1 MDFSA
6 NNTSLWSPIVQIGII
21 AGLILLSNILRRKIP
36 LVKNTLMPTAVLA
49 GFILLILRTFNL
61 VPVTVEFLEII
72 TYHALA
78 LGFISLSLRVPEK
91 HADDSAMIGS
101 KSGALIVSTY
111 LVQATVGLAVSLTLA
126 YTVMPKFFKASG
138 ILLAMAYGQ
147 GPGQANNIGGS
158 YEAQG
163 MLGGR
168 SFGLT
173 LAAAGYLCACIVGV
187 IYLNVLNKKK
197 NVSRVHDKDDVSG
210 SVTIDTFQDKNEIP
224 VAESI
229 DKLSVQVALVFVVY
243 LATFLFTWGIT
254 SLLGAIAPGF
264 AKTVSDLLW
273 GFNFIVGSMLAIVCR
288 CVINGLRKSRI
299 MNRQYQNN
307 YLLSR
312 ISGLAFDVM
321 IVAGIASIEL
331 KDLSGNWIPFIL
343 MALLGGIAT
352 FVYLLFMCKKLYP
365 GYVYEGFLSMF
376 GMLTGTIS
384 SGVLLLR
391 EIDPDM
397 KTPASNNLI
406 TGSSFGIAFG
416 FPVLLVVGFAA
427 TSEINAWISL
437 GLILAYLATLLF
449 FILKIGNKKKK

>member
-6 NNTSLWSPIVQIGII
+6 NNTPLWSPIVQIGII

-36 LVKNTLMPTAVLA
+36 LVKNSLMPTAVLA

-197 NVSRVHDKDDVSG
+197 NVS
-210 SVTIDTFQDKNEIP
+210 
-224 VAESI
+224 ESFLI
-229 DKLSVQVALVFVVY
+229 TRLTPSITDWGALS
-243 LATFLFTWGIT
+243 
-254 SLLGAIAPGF
+254 PP
-264 AKTVSDLLW
+264 
-273 GFNFIVGSMLAIVCR
+273 
-288 CVINGLRKSRI
+288 
-299 MNRQYQNN
+299 
-307 YLLSR
+307 
-312 ISGLAFDVM
+312 
-321 IVAGIASIEL
+321 IASIDMTNVSL
-331 KDLSGNWIPFIL
+331 NSQIPYFASDVSFTIISF
-343 MALLGGIAT
+343 LL
-352 FVYLLFMCKKLYP
+352 
-365 GYVYEGFLSMF
+365 
-376 GMLTGTIS
+376 
-384 SGVLLLR
+384 
-391 EIDPDM
+391 
-397 KTPASNNLI
+397 
-406 TGSSFGIAFG
+406 
-416 FPVLLVVGFAA
+416 
-427 TSEINAWISL
+427 
-437 GLILAYLATLLF
+437 
-449 FILKIGNKKKK
+449 